1 MEKIVKKDRASKISK
16 VKKTEISTT
25 EKINI
30 FFKKNNYLIVVALSG
45 MMLLTMCDNRSYKK
59 QIQSELEKNTQYL
72 KQNIQT
78 IGFVTATGTLLT
90 VDRKPISY
98 NDDRIKQAIV
108 NLTIE
113 PFLQGNEEIKAG
125 KSYSSAAEMI
135 ENNKKFSHFYNH
147 LVKEKQSVH
156 RLFGAIYEV
165 SSALYYPEHITV
177 LGEEI
182 VHFNAVGST
191 KHKDRIDFHAS
202 VACKLRT
209 KSWIVQLNRWYDQD
223 VTLKI
228 DIRGEIDPAE
238 YASSDNLL
246 GFKVIDIDLPLI
258 QKPDISYLKSN

>member
-1 MEKIVKKDRASKISK
+1 MEKTVKKDKVSRISKI
-16 VKKTEISTT
+16 KKPEISTT

-59 QIQSELEKNTQYL
+59 QMQTELEKNTQYL

-78 IGFVTATGTLLT
+78 IGFVTATGMLLT
-90 VDRKPISY
+90 IDRKPINY

-125 KSYSSAAEMI
+125 KNYSSADEMV

-147 LVKEKQSVH
+147 LVKDKQSVH
-156 RLFGAIYEV
+156 KLLGAIYET
-165 SSALYYPEHITV
+165 SSALYYPEHIT
-177 LGEEI
+177 LLEEEI
-182 VHFNAVGST
+182 VHFNAAASV

-209 KSWIVQLNRWYDQD
+209 KSWIVQLNKWYDQD
-223 VTLKI
+223 IALNI
-228 DIRGEIDPAE
+228 NISGEIDPVE

-246 GFKVIDIDLPLI
+246 GFKVTNIDLPLI